1 MIEPQTLTRM
11 ATAPLRQAQGKLSP
25 AYPKLLFPRRV
36 QLQSQ
41 HSAIPLKV
49 PVGRENLPMAAISH
63 GADQKINCRPGN
75 PTAAAA
81 VAHLCRFFV
90 IAQFKPRIIEGP
102 QIIPKLLEALF
113 LADSRK
119 QPLPHHAH
127 QLCSSVTDELGQGL
141 LISVLSSGPT
151 LAI

>member
-63 GADQKINCRPGN
+63 GADQKINW
-75 PTAAAA
+75 
-81 VAHLCRFFV
+81 
-90 IAQFKPRIIEGP
+90 
-102 QIIPKLLEALF
+102 
-113 LADSRK
+113 
-119 QPLPHHAH
+119 
-127 QLCSSVTDELGQGL
+127 
-141 LISVLSSGPT
+141 
-151 LAI
+151 